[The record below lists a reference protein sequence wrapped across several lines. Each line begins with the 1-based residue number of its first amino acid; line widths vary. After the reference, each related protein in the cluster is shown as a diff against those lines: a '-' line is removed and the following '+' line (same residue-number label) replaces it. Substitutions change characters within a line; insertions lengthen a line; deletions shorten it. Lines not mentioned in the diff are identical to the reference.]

1 MLKIAGK
8 RASLNELNRLLND
21 IDGVEDGF
29 FFVITDSRTDNRLGA
44 VVVSQLDKSA
54 IKHALAPHIDEV
66 LLPKKIHFVDRIPRN
81 PAGKLLQT
89 EQEKLLSTLNLLP

>member
-44 VVVSQLDKSA
+44 VVVSQLEKPA
-54 IKHALAPHIDEV
+54 IKQALAPHIDEV
-66 LLPKKIHFVDRIPRN
+66 LLPKKIHFVDGIPRN
-81 PAGKLLQT
+81 PAGKLLQA
-89 EQEKLLSTLNLLP
+89 EQEKLLSNLNLLP